1 MQGRTDADRRE
12 FQWIRPRRMRFKTL
26 GIPRPTRGATPSRSC
41 GQPTAAML
49 PWGGYKW
56 SFAGD
61 ARRSWTGDGGDDALV
76 RLQRGQS
83 PRDPA
88 PGADSRRPDRGSTN
102 AHCGSSAAA
111 PIASRPVTRNAGADI
126 QARSRPGGQNSDHR
140 EFGITGRQ
148 ASGGADKE
156 LGPAQAGPFHRPVG

>member
-1 MQGRTDADRRE
+1 MKRRTDADRRE
-12 FQWIRPRRMRFKTL
+12 FQDIRPRRVRFKAF
-26 GIPRPTRGATPSRSC
+26 GIPRPTQGATPSRSC

-61 ARRSWTGDGGDDALV
+61 DIRSWMGDGGEDALV

-88 PGADSRRPDRGSTN
+88 SGADSWRPDRGSAN
-102 AHCGSSAAA
+102 AHRGSSAAA
-111 PIASRPVTRNAGADI
+111 PIAGRPVTQNTGADI
-126 QARSRPGGQNSDHR
+126 KARSRHGDLR
-140 EFGITGRQ
+140 EFGLTGRQ
-148 ASGGADKE
+148 ATTVRQPLSVVGH
-156 LGPAQAGPFHRPVG
+156 LGRPFL